1 MGKTETFSVAFT
13 VSNFSQVSKGLS
25 SPFLIEQDLKWRI
38 FIKPTYNGQTKSLG
52 YFLYCDGP
60 DGGNKSSSWSCRAA
74 ADLMIMALKP
84 GVDMA
89 SHKLSPTLFHSKN
102 SKADNWGVDK
112 FMKWEDIMSTKR
124 GLIEDNSVTFVARI
138 TAEEPQRCKRC
149 EERTCKVCM
158 KEEACMM
165 FDPCGHLS
173 TCKECSLDMDEC
185 PICRMKIDK
194 KIQAFV

>member
-1 MGKTETFSVAFT
+1 MGKTETFSVTFT

-25 SPFLIEQDLKWRI
+25 SPTVIAQDLKWRI

-52 YFLYCDGP
+52 YFLCCDGP

-74 ADLMIMALKP
+74 ADLMIMALKQ
-84 GVDMA
+84 GVNVA
-89 SHKLSPTLFHSKN
+89 SLKLSQQIFS
-102 SKADNWGVDK
+102 SKAGSWGVNE
-112 FMKWEDIMSTKR
+112 FMRWEDIMNTKR

-149 EERTCKVCM
+149 EERTCRVCL